1 MLLTTWFPFQPNG
14 YTGHRY
20 EVTGLSEYRG
30 EGVMADATEKPRIDR
45 VVFGI
50 SLGFIVAF
58 CIVGAVFPTAVGEVG
73 SAVLSWLVVDLGW
86 IYVLAATGFVVFA
99 LWLALSKYGRI
110 PLSRDTE
117 RPEFSTASWIAMMFS
132 AGMGIGLIFFGV
144 AEPIAHLTEP
154 APGLDVAPESQDATR
169 HSMAYTFFHWGLHP
183 WAIYAVVALA
193 LAYSTFRKD
202 RGNLISSPF
211 QSLVRDKEV
220 EHTWWGRFVNI
231 WSIVATKFGG
241 ATSLGLGALQIAGG
255 LALFTDLG
263 GGFTEGRGSK
273 GSAFFVIIV
282 LVTLAIISAVSGVSR
297 GIKWL
302 SNTNMVLAALLLLFV
317 LIVGPTVF
325 IFDLIPASIGAYLSN
340 LVPMSFSVPLF
351 GGAEWFSSWT
361 IFYWAWWISWTPF
374 VSTFIARISR
384 GRTIREFVSGVLL
397 VPTAVSA
404 LWFTV
409 LGGAGMDL
417 ELNGADISGSGSTAQ
432 QFFTVLENYP
442 GYTVTGIMVMV
453 LVAIFWVSGA
463 DASALVLA
471 TLSSHGAREPNKYL
485 VALWAGLSAAVA
497 AVLLYVGGLGALQTF
512 TVIVAAPFV
521 VVMIALCFALMVD
534 LRRDPLRERQALP
547 VRRGHVPPN
556 DEAEAE
562 QAGNGEI
569 PQASPAK
576 ATAPPW
582 AGRPPLPAGTSDV
595 DSSK

>member
-1 MLLTTWFPFQPNG
+1 
-14 YTGHRY
+14 
-20 EVTGLSEYRG
+20 
-30 EGVMADATEKPRIDR
+30 MADATEKPRIDR

-50 SLGFIVAF
+50 SLGLIIAF
-58 CIVGAVFPTAVGEVG
+58 CVVGAIFPVGVGEVG
-73 SAVLSWLVVDLGW
+73 SAILSWLVADLGW

-99 LWLALSKYGRI
+99 FWLVLSKYGRI
-110 PLSRDTE
+110 PLSRDNE
-117 RPEFSTASWIAMMFS
+117 PPEFSTSSWIAMMFS

-154 APGLDVAPESQDATR
+154 APGLDVAPSSEEATR

-193 LAYSTFRKD
+193 LAYSTFRKG

-220 EHTWWGRFVNI
+220 EYTWWGRFVNI

-255 LALFTDLG
+255 LALVTDLG

-273 GSAFFVIIV
+273 GAAFFVIFV
-282 LVTLAIISAVSGVSR
+282 LVTLAIISAISGVSR

-351 GGAEWFSSWT
+351 GGTEWFSSWT

-384 GRTIREFVSGVLL
+384 GRTVREFVAGVLF

-409 LGGAGMDL
+409 LGGAGLDL
-417 ELNGADISGSGSTAQ
+417 ELSGADISGSGGTAQ
-432 QFFTVLENYP
+432 QFFTVLQNYP
-442 GYTVTGIMVMV
+442 GYTATGIMVMI
-453 LVAIFWVSGA
+453 LVAIFWISGA
-463 DASALVLA
+463 DSSALVLA

-521 VVMIALCFALMVD
+521 VVMVALCVALMVD
-534 LRRDPLRERQALP
+534 LRRDPLRERRAGP
-547 VRRGHVPPN
+547 VRRGNVPPT
-556 DEAEAE
+556 DEAITEAG
-562 QAGNGEI
+562 QTDAGKNGEEKK
-569 PQASPAK
+569 QGTPAK
-576 ATAPPW
+576 PTAPPW
-582 AGRPPLPAGTSDV
+582 AGEPPLPAGTSGTDT
-595 DSSK
+595 S